1 MWLEH
6 GKRRQESRET
16 MRIEGTY
23 TIPGRIERVYE
34 ALLDATVLGRILPGC
49 ERLIQMGPP
58 MAGGVVTFEARMRPA
73 GDVLP
78 VTVTLDVVPKRR
90 PARLEFSLRG
100 QGVGMSLTGRGGID
114 LVEDAQHTIA
124 GYAIEIAP
132 AGDTMVIPQAGAVQA
147 QARVVCERLSQ
158 ALVAQRLL
166 ADLTAVEQGGASPEA
181 DPPPARIGAAGEMTI
196 RTPRGRIV
204 ALPAKAPATGGALQT
219 LRRSAWAPRA
229 MWMVAGMVL
238 GVSVIG
244 LMLALGRWLSDQ
256 LE

>member
-1 MWLEH
+1 
-6 GKRRQESRET
+6 

-34 ALLDATVLGRILPGC
+34 ALLDPALLGRILPGC

-58 MAGGVVTFEARMRPA
+58 AADDGVVRFEARMRPA

-78 VTVTLDVVPKRR
+78 VTVTLEVAPKRR

-100 QGVGMSLTGRGGID
+100 QGANMSVTGRGGID

-124 GYAIEIAP
+124 GYAIEIVP
-132 AGDTMVIPQAGAVQA
+132 VGDTTVVPQAGAVQA
-147 QARVVCERLSQ
+147 QARVACERLAQ

-166 ADLTAVEQGGASPEA
+166 ADFAAEEQGGASTVA
-181 DPPPARIGAAGEMTI
+181 DPAVTRTGTAAGGVVTV

-204 ALPAKAPATGGALQT
+204 ALPATASATTTSGTVRAVRT
-219 LRRSAWAPRA
+219 SEWARRAT
-229 MWMVAGMVL
+229 WMVAGMVL

-244 LMLALGRWLSDQ
+244 LMLALGRWLSGSYQAD
-256 LE
+256 

>member
-1 MWLEH
+1 M
-6 GKRRQESRET
+6 GSGGRRVEKT

-34 ALLDATVLGRILPGC
+34 ALLDPALLGRILSGC

-78 VTVTLDVVPKRR
+78 LMVTLDVVPKRR
-90 PARLEFSLRG
+90 PARLEFSLHG
-100 QGVGMSLTGRGGID
+100 QGAGVSLTGRGGID
-114 LVEDAQHTIA
+114 LVEDAQHTIV

-132 AGDTMVIPQAGAVQA
+132 VGDTTVVPRADAVQA
-147 QARVVCERLSQ
+147 LARVACERLSQ

-166 ADLTAVEQGGASPEA
+166 ADFTAEEQGSASPEA
-181 DPPPARIGAAGEMTI
+181 DPPPARTGTAGEMTI

-204 ALPAKAPATGGALQT
+204 ALPARAPATGGALQT
-219 LRRSAWAPRA
+219 LRTSAWAQRA
-229 MWMVAGMVL
+229 TWMLAGMVL

-256 LE
+256 ME

>member
-23 TIPGRIERVYE
+23 TIPGRVERVYE
-34 ALLDATVLGRILPGC
+34 ALLDPMLLGRILPGC

-73 GDVLP
+73 GDMPP

-100 QGVGMSLTGRGGID
+100 QGAGVSLTGRGGID

-132 AGDTMVIPQAGAVQA
+132 VGETTVVPQAGVAL
-147 QARVVCERLSQ
+147 ARVACERLAQ
-158 ALVAQRLL
+158 ALVARRLL
-166 ADLTAVEQGGASPEA
+166 ADFMAEEQGGASPDA
-181 DPPPARIGAAGEMTI
+181 DPAPARTSPAGAVTI

-204 ALPAKAPATGGALQT
+204 ALPARAPATGGALQT
-219 LRRSAWAPRA
+219 LRTSAWAQRA
-229 MWMVAGMVL
+229 TWMVAGMVL
-238 GVSVIG
+238 GMSVIG

-256 LE
+256 ME

>member
-1 MWLEH
+1 
-6 GKRRQESRET
+6 

-34 ALLDATVLGRILPGC
+34 ALLDPALLGRILPGC

-58 MAGGVVTFEARMRPA
+58 AADDGVVRFEARMRPA

-100 QGVGMSLTGRGGID
+100 QGADMSLNGRGGID

-132 AGDTMVIPQAGAVQA
+132 VGDTTVVPQAGAVQA
-147 QARVVCERLSQ
+147 QARVACERLAQ

-166 ADLTAVEQGGASPEA
+166 ADFAAEERGGASTGA
-181 DPPPARIGAAGEMTI
+181 DPVVARTGTAAGGLLSV

-204 ALPAKAPATGGALQT
+204 ALPAKAPATSGGAVVA
-219 LRRSAWAPRA
+219 LRRSEWAQRA
-229 MWMVAGMVL
+229 TWMVAGMLL

-244 LMLALGRWLSDQ
+244 LMLALGRWLSGSYQAD
-256 LE
+256 